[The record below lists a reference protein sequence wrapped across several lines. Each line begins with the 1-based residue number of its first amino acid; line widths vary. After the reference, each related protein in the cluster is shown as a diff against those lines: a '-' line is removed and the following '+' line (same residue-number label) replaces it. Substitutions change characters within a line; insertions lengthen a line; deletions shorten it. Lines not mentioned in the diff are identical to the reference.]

1 MATDVLMPQMGESI
15 FEGTITKW
23 LKKPGD
29 KVNRDEP
36 LFEISTDKVDA
47 EIPAPAAGVLKEI
60 KVKEGATVQVNTVVG
75 VIDAE
80 GTAAAT
86 PTQSG
91 PSQQQSPPPA
101 QTKAAPQ
108 ADGAPAGQQPPAT
121 EKSAPVQQEK
131 SAQHEPGSPG
141 RAGFA
146 RTGVDEPA
154 ASAGANGGAGTD
166 VVMPQMGES
175 IFEGTITKWLKK
187 VGDKVQRDEP
197 LFEISTDKVDAE
209 IPAPTS
215 GVLREIKV
223 KEGTTVQVNTV
234 VAVIGGAGA
243 PAQAAPARPAATPT
257 SQPSAPQQGTPERAG
272 AQPQAPPPHLEVVA
286 PTGDGGH
293 AGERVRSSPLVR
305 RIARENNIDLTRVPG
320 TGLGGRISK
329 HDIEN
334 FIQQHGTATG
344 RPQAVTAPPRPAPS
358 APQQPAQAAAVPTP
372 TPSRPPAPAPAQA
385 VPGELVPM
393 TPMRKK
399 IAERMV
405 ESKHTSAHVHSIFKV
420 DMTRIVKLREKR
432 RKDWEARNSVKLT
445 YMPFIAKAMLHGIRV
460 KPVMNAS
467 VVGDAIQYHKSVNIG
482 IAVALDWGLIVPVVK
497 GAENLS
503 FVGLQRSISDLGER
517 ARNKKLLPDDVQ
529 GGTITITNPGIFGPQ
544 FGLPIILQ
552 PQVAIL
558 GMGGIFKEP
567 VVVTDDDGNDS
578 IAVRHIIRLSI
589 GYDHRIIDGADADQ
603 FMVAVREYL
612 EGFNEDIG

>member
-1 MATDVLMPQMGESI
+1 MATDVVMPQMGESI

-29 KVNRDEP
+29 KVQRDEP

-80 GTAAAT
+80 GSAAAASA
-86 PTQSG
+86 PQ
-91 PSQQQSPPPA
+91 PA
-101 QTKAAPQ
+101 QSSHSQSSTKAAPQ
-108 ADGAPAGQQPPAT
+108 ADGAPAAQQPPAT
-121 EKSAPVQQEK
+121 EKSAPVQEEK
-131 SAQHEPGSPG
+131 SPAPNGS
-141 RAGFA
+141 
-146 RTGVDEPA
+146 
-154 ASAGANGGAGTD
+154 NGGAGVD

-209 IPAPTS
+209 IPAPAA

-223 KEGTTVQVNTV
+223 KEGTTVQVNSV
-234 VAVIGGAGA
+234 VAVIGGAGVQGKAA
-243 PAQAAPARPAATPT
+243 PAQAAPAK
-257 SQPSAPQQGTPERAG
+257 PQA
-272 AQPQAPPPHLEVVA
+272 AQPQVVQA
-286 PTGDGGH
+286 QPAQQQQPQAQQPQQVVTFPASDRGQD
-293 AGERVRSSPLVR
+293 GERLRSSPLVR
-305 RIARENNIDLTRVPG
+305 RMARENNVDLNQVPG

-329 HDIEN
+329 SDIQT
-334 FIQQHGTATG
+334 FIQQHGQG
-344 RPQAVTAPPRPAPS
+344 GGGPQMVS
-358 APQQPAQAAAVPTP
+358 APQQSRTTQQQQAQQPQQQAQTQPVPVPQIQT
-372 TPSRPPAPAPAQA
+372 
-385 VPGELVPM
+385 VPGEVVPM

-405 ESKHTSAHVHSIFKV
+405 ESKRTSAHVHSVFKV
-420 DMTRIVKLREKR
+420 DMTRIARFREKN
-432 RKDWEARNSVKLT
+432 RKAWEARNGVKLT
-445 YMPFIAKAMLHGIRV
+445 YLPFIAKALLHGIRV
-460 KPVMNAS
+460 KPIMNSS
-467 VVGDAIQYHKSVNIG
+467 VVGDGIQYHKNVNIG
-482 IAVALDWGLIVPVVK
+482 IAVALEWGLIVPVVK

-503 FVGLQRSISDLGER
+503 FVGLQRAIVDLGER
-517 ARNKKLLPDDVQ
+517 ARTKKLKPDDVQ
-529 GGTITITNPGIFGPQ
+529 SGTITITNPGIYGPQ

-567 VVVTDDDGNDS
+567 VVVTDEDGNDS
-578 IAVRHIIRLSI
+578 IAVRHIIRLSV

-612 EGFNEDIG
+612 ENFNEDIG

>member
-1 MATDVLMPQMGESI
+1 MPTDVIMPQMGESI
-15 FEGTITKW
+15 FEGTLTKW

-29 KVNRDEP
+29 KVQRDEP

-47 EIPAPAAGVLKEI
+47 EIPAPASGVLKEI
-60 KVKEGATVQVNTVVG
+60 KVAEGATVQVNTVVG
-75 VIDAE
+75 LIDAE
-80 GTAAAT
+80 GSASAASAPAPQ
-86 PTQSG
+86 PTQAPAKTTDSA
-91 PSQQQSPPPA
+91 PSDRSA
-101 QTKAAPQ
+101 Q
-108 ADGAPAGQQPPAT
+108 ADGASTPKQPPAT
-121 EKSAPVQQEK
+121 EKAPVLQP
-131 SAQHEPGSPG
+131 SAAATKGS
-141 RAGFA
+141 
-146 RTGVDEPA
+146 
-154 ASAGANGGAGTD
+154 NGTPSTD

-209 IPAPTS
+209 IPAPAS
-215 GVLREIKV
+215 GVLKEIKV

-243 PAQAAPARPAATPT
+243 PAAAPARPAAPPAPAKPAMQ
-257 SQPSAPQQGTPERAG
+257 QPAVP
-272 AQPQAPPPHLEVVA
+272 PQAPPPQLEVVPSHA
-286 PTGDGGH
+286 GDGGH
-293 AGERVRSSPLVR
+293 TGERVRSSPLVR
-305 RIARENNIDLTRVPG
+305 RIAKENNVDLTRVPG

-329 HDIEN
+329 QDIQS
-334 FIQQHGTATG
+334 FIQQHDPG
-344 RPQAVTAPPRPAPS
+344 RPHAVTAPPPQRASAQPA
-358 APQQPAQAAAVPTP
+358 AQAAAVPTP
-372 TPSRPPAPAPAQA
+372 VPSRAPIPAPVQNL
-385 VPGELVPM
+385 PGELVPM

-405 ESKHTSAHVHSIFKV
+405 ESKHTSAHVHSIFKI
-420 DMTRIVKLREKR
+420 DMTRIARLREKK
-432 RKDWEARNSVKLT
+432 RKDWEARNGAKLT

-467 VVGDAIQYHKSVNIG
+467 VIGDAIQYHKNVNIG

-503 FVGLQRSISDLGER
+503 FVGLQRAISDLGER
-517 ARNKKLLPDDVQ
+517 ARSKKLVPDDVQ

-558 GMGGIFKEP
+558 GVGGIFKEP
-567 VVVTDDDGNDS
+567 VVITDEDGTDS
-578 IAVRHIIRLSI
+578 IAIRHIVRLSI
-589 GYDHRIIDGADADQ
+589 GYDHRIVDGADADQ

>member
-1 MATDVLMPQMGESI
+1 MATDVVMPQMGESI

-29 KVNRDEP
+29 KVQRDEP

-80 GTAAAT
+80 GSAAAAA
-86 PTQSG
+86 PPQPAQSSQTQSA
-91 PSQQQSPPPA
+91 PA
-101 QTKAAPQ
+101 QSSTKAAPQ
-108 ADGAPAGQQPPAT
+108 ADGAPAAQQPPAT
-121 EKSAPVQQEK
+121 EKSAPVQEEK
-131 SAQHEPGSPG
+131 SSAPAGS
-141 RAGFA
+141 
-146 RTGVDEPA
+146 
-154 ASAGANGGAGTD
+154 NGGAGVD

-209 IPAPTS
+209 IPAPAA

-223 KEGTTVQVNTV
+223 KEGTTVQVNSV

-243 PAQAAPARPAATPT
+243 PAQAAPAKPQVVQAQPT
-257 SQPSAPQQGTPERAG
+257 QPQQSAPAQQ
-272 AQPQAPPPHLEVVA
+272 QPQAQQHVVSFPA
-286 PTGDGGH
+286 GDRGQD
-293 AGERVRSSPLVR
+293 GERLRSSPLVR
-305 RIARENNIDLTRVPG
+305 RMARENNVDLSQVPG

-329 HDIEN
+329 SDIQS
-334 FIQQHGTATG
+334 FIQQHGQGGG
-344 RPQAVTAPPRPAPS
+344 RPQMVSAPPQQARA
-358 APQQPAQAAAVPTP
+358 AQQPQQTQTQPVPVPQIQT
-372 TPSRPPAPAPAQA
+372 
-385 VPGELVPM
+385 VPGEVVPM

-405 ESKHTSAHVHSIFKV
+405 ESKHTSAHVHSVFKV
-420 DMTRIVKLREKR
+420 DMTRIARFREKN
-432 RKDWEARNSVKLT
+432 RKAWEARNGVKLT
-445 YMPFIAKAMLHGIRV
+445 YLPFIAKALLHGIRV
-460 KPVMNAS
+460 KPIMNSS
-467 VVGDAIQYHKSVNIG
+467 VVGDGIQYHKNVNIG

-503 FVGLQRSISDLGER
+503 FVGLQRAIVDLGER
-517 ARNKKLLPDDVQ
+517 ARTKKLKPDDVQ
-529 GGTITITNPGIFGPQ
+529 GGTITITNPGIYGPQ

-567 VVVTDDDGNDS
+567 VVVTDEDGNDS
-578 IAVRHIIRLSI
+578 IAVRHILRLSV

-612 EGFNEDIG
+612 ENFNEDIG